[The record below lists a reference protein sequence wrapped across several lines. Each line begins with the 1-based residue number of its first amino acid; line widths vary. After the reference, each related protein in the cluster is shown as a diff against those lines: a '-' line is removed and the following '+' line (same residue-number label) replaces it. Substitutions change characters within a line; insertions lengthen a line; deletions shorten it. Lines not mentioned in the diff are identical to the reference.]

1 MSSDHPRATAG
12 SLQRDLAGIRPAAE
26 VKRLVVII
34 NFIDP
39 IPSLEWRGDVF
50 SIQAPYAPRHSR
62 QDAGGRT
69 RLPSPP

>member
-50 SIQAPYAPRHSR
+50 SIQDDHGIEAGRHRGEIIEVFQS
-62 QDAGGRT
+62 
-69 RLPSPP
+69 